1 MIGLHSIAAIE
12 SSFKAIQ
19 LINITIKW
27 KKIFWQKKL
36 LFIIN
41 WLKYWKYQITWD
53 RNEIEKI
60 WWYFSTGNFLCCI
73 QKNQLYK
80 SKLKICGAIADMCSP
95 ASNFCAE
102 NLRKNLKRVQNER
115 WGLEFSHT
123 LAQCGDE
130 SCYKIVGRE
139 SLPCCAYM
147 FCACCGPIF
156 TTQNSLV
163 PIWAVFGAK
172 WHRSPSFRVVWPI
185 S

>member
-1 MIGLHSIAAIE
+1 MLPV
-12 SSFKAIQ
+12 
-19 LINITIKW
+19 
-27 KKIFWQKKL
+27 
-36 LFIIN
+36 
-41 WLKYWKYQITWD
+41 
-53 RNEIEKI
+53 
-60 WWYFSTGNFLCCI
+60 

-80 SKLKICGAIADMCSP
+80 SKLKGCGTIADMWLH
-95 ASNFCAE
+95 SNYFCTE
-102 NLRKNLKRVQNER
+102 NLMKILKQVQDER

-123 LAQCGDE
+123 QAQCGDE

-147 FCACCGPIF
+147 LCACCGPIF

-185 S
+185 CKSTQPCVHGFLQHAGPHKISTPPQPLILLAFRFFCFRGPPFVLVP